1 MNLNDG
7 IYCYY
12 KDNAFNPIINE
23 SIEVYYNRKTYYFK
37 SFEEMISFSFLDGG
51 HTIGECIEKITW

>member
-1 MNLNDG
+1 MKKLGKLEDKKRTMNLNDG

-12 KDNAFNPIINE
+12 KDNVFNPISNE

-37 SFEEMISFSFLDGG
+37 SFEEMISYSSYY
-51 HTIGECIEKITW
+51 W